1 MDDHRTID
9 SSKKKAWTTLKKK
22 SPGSQSCPM
31 QPGKCRTGKRL
42 SRSSVFSVKQTRIGW
57 ASYGMRERVCGDT
70 RDGFVHVGQARG
82 GDTEY
87 LQRGGLIWYATIS
100 STVSISICIC
110 IF

>member
-1 MDDHRTID
+1 MDNA
-9 SSKKKAWTTLKKK
+9 KKEI
-22 SPGSQSCPM
+22 
-31 QPGKCRTGKRL
+31 PGKSILPNATWQMQDGK
-42 SRSSVFSVKQTRIGW
+42 KTI
-57 ASYGMRERVCGDT
+57 SYGMRERVCGDT
-70 RDGFVHVGQARG
+70 RDGFVHVGQTR